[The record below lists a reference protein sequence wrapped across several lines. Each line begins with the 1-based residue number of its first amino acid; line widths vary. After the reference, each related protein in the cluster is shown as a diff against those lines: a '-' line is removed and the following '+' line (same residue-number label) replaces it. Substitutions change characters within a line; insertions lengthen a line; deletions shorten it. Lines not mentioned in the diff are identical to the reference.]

1 MKSLIAV
8 LALTVSA
15 NVFAYS
21 IADSTVL
28 TSASPFLTSATTLSG
43 LKAEANQVIND
54 AQNLMQSGEA
64 SAFLAEKIKLVQA
77 SDDSIADMEAV
88 EILIEDAQVILAE

>member
-28 TSASPFLTSATTLSG
+28 TSASPFLTSATTLGG

-54 AQNLMQSGEA
+54 AQDLMQTGEA
-64 SAFLAEKIKLVQA
+64 SAFLAEKIKLVQE
-77 SDDSIADMEAV
+77 SDASIADMEAV
-88 EILIEDAQVILAE
+88 EILVEEAQTILAE

>member
-1 MKSLIAV
+1 MKSLIAA

-28 TSASPFLTSATTLSG
+28 TSASPFLTSATTLGG

-54 AQNLMQSGEA
+54 AQDLMQTGEA
-64 SAFLAEKIKLVQA
+64 SAFLAEKIKLVQE
-77 SDDSIADMEAV
+77 SDASIADMEAV
-88 EILIEDAQVILAE
+88 EILVEDAQTILAE